1 MVEMTWKGRASYIR
15 VKTGEEGLCGD
26 GQGEADCRSL
36 TEFALDMELATAM
49 GVDQVLDDAQ
59 SQAGSTQLPGS
70 GPIDPIEA
78 LGDPRE
84 IR

>member
-1 MVEMTWKGRASYIR
+1 MTWKGRASYMW
-15 VKTGEEGLCGD
+15 VKTGEENLCGD

-36 TEFALDMELATAM
+36 TEFALDAKLAAM

-59 SQAGSTQLPGS
+59 AQAGSTELPGS

>member
-1 MVEMTWKGRASYIR
+1 MW
-15 VKTGEEGLCGD
+15 VKTGEENSSGD

-36 TEFALDMELATAM
+36 TELALDMELAAM

-59 SQAGSTQLPGS
+59 PQAGSTPFPGA

-78 LGDPRE
+78 LGDPGE